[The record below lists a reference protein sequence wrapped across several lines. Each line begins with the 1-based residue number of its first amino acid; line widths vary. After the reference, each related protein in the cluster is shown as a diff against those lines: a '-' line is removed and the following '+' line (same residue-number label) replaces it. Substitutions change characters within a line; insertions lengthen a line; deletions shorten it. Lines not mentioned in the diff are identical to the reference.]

1 MEALREALREGRPVA
16 VWYEEGTLR
25 VLVERRGRV
34 EAFAYPV
41 QGGFPSLSP
50 EFPALEWF
58 ERDLWERHGLVP
70 EGHPAL
76 KPLRDHRRPYPF
88 DEVEGLH
95 QVPVGP
101 VHAGIIE
108 PGHFRFHVL
117 GERILHLEIRLGYQH
132 RGVLALFEGERWGQA
147 LLLAERVGGEPVA
160 HALAFARAAE
170 AALGWEVAPRGQ
182 ALRIVYLELERA
194 FQHLGHLAGLFTDIG
209 YAYAATHV
217 GRVRALLQG
226 EVERLTGHRYGRGAV
241 RLGGVWRDVPQGEA
255 EASQRRIAGLRWE
268 LQGLLPGFL
277 KNPMVLDRMRYV
289 GVVTQAQALLL
300 GMVGPAARASGVLR
314 DLRQDEPAYAPFP
327 LVVEEVGDVLARARV
342 YAREALASL
351 ELAETM
357 LLRLPPGSA
366 WAEGEAREGEAWAR
380 VEAAR
385 GELFYWV
392 RFRNGRVARVEVVDP
407 SFKNWRGL
415 ALAVRG
421 MGLPD
426 FPLCNKSFDL
436 SYAGCDL

>member
-1 MEALREALREGRPVA
+1 VEALREALREGRPVA
-16 VWYEEGTLR
+16 VWFEEGRLR
-25 VLVERRGRV
+25 FLVERGGKV

-41 QGGFPSLSP
+41 RERFPSLSP
-50 EFPALEWF
+50 DVPALEWF

-117 GERILHLEIRLGYQH
+117 GERIFHLEIRLGYQH
-132 RGVLALFEGERWGQA
+132 RGVLPLFEGKRWDQA

-170 AALGWEVAPRGQ
+170 AALGWEVPPRGQ
-182 ALRIVYLELERA
+182 ALRRVYLELERV
-194 FQHLGHLAGLFTDIG
+194 FQHLGHLTGLFTDIG
-209 YAYAATHV
+209 YAYAATQV

-226 EVERLTGHRYGRGAV
+226 EVERFTGHRYGRGAV
-241 RLGGVWRDVPQGEA
+241 RLGGVWRDVPGETLG
-255 EASQRRIAGLRWE
+255 ASLSRIAALRRE
-268 LQGLLPGFL
+268 LQSLLPGLL
-277 KNPMVLDRMRYV
+277 KDPMVLDRMRYV
-289 GVVTQAQALLL
+289 GVVSQAQALLL
-300 GMVGPAARASGVLR
+300 GMVGPAARASGVPR
-314 DLRQDEPAYAPFP
+314 DLRQDEPFYAPFP
-327 LVVEEVGDVLARARV
+327 LVVEEGGDVLARARV
-342 YAREALASL
+342 YAREALVSL
-351 ELAETM
+351 ELVEKELAQ
-357 LLRLPPGSA
+357 LPSGA
-366 WAEGEAREGEAWAR
+366 VWAEGPLGEGEAWAR

-392 RFRNGRVARVEVVDP
+392 RFQSGRVARVEAVDP